1 MERYD
6 YWKLA
11 EEDVPPRRLH
21 AGPDEDEEDDCDDE
35 MDLDDD
41 E

>member
-21 AGPDEDEEDDCDDE
+21 AGPDEDEEDDEEEVDDE
-35 MDLDDD
+35 DL
-41 E
+41 

>member
-1 MERYD
+1 MDKFD

-21 AGPDEDEEDDCDDE
+21 ADPDDEDIEEEEEDDEDE
-35 MDLDDD
+35 
-41 E
+41 